1 MEARM
6 DEFEQKTVD
15 LDAKMDEIL
24 NSGAHLVYL
33 DECVFK

>member
-6 DEFEQKTVD
+6 DEFEQKIVD
-15 LDAKMDEIL
+15 LDAKMDKIL
-24 NSGAHLVYL
+24 KYGAHLVYL